1 MTNKKRS
8 RSRSVNDKRSSKSP
22 LKHRPLLKESFRS
35 RSPHID
41 KAQLLE
47 IARTNLKR
55 MQESG
60 VVPVVVAPVEDV
72 RIRVSKSSGKTVEE
86 LTDYCK
92 HLVTSQGESADES
105 EQATTGEPD
114 TAFTRHPFQIKARS
128 DSIVMNIRNA
138 IPLPVRK
145 PEERVMGQS
154 QLKQQF
160 PVSSGQQHL
169 ELEWIPVTPV
179 TATSNVTKAI
189 SNKTNNK
196 NPLATEAEKLLGTGK
211 SNLAAVAPT
220 PRLTASIPLPSAPAI
235 DIGVAVAQ
243 RLSSIRK
250 LQDNQE
256 DEQARL
262 ELKEAEMMTQTWAC
276 LHHTNPMTGEPL
288 PELINWSGAP
298 QVSTS

>member
-1 MTNKKRS
+1 MNRS
-8 RSRSVNDKRSSKSP
+8 PN
-22 LKHRPLLKESFRS
+22 FRS
-35 RSPHID
+35 RSPHIN

-60 VVPVVVAPVEDV
+60 VAPVVAAPVEDARV
-72 RIRVSKSSGKTVEE
+72 RVSKSSGKTVEE

-92 HLVTSQGESADES
+92 HLQQGESADES
-105 EQATTGEPD
+105 EHPSTP
-114 TAFTRHPFQIKARS
+114 FHPFQIKARS

-145 PEERVMGQS
+145 PEERIIGQS

-169 ELEWIPVTPV
+169 ELEWIPVTPSP
-179 TATSNVTKAI
+179 TTNTKEV
-189 SNKTNNK
+189 SGKTK
-196 NPLATEAEKLLGTGK
+196 DRGIKT
-211 SNLAAVAPT
+211 NLAAVAPT
-220 PRLTASIPLPSAPAI
+220 PRQPTASIPLPPTPAI
-235 DIGVAVAQ
+235 DIGLAVAK
-243 RLSSIRK
+243 RLSSIKK

-256 DEQARL
+256 DVQARL
-262 ELKEAEMMTQTWAC
+262 ELEEAELMMQTWAC
-276 LHHTNPMTGEPL
+276 VQNTNPMTGEPL

-298 QVSTS
+298 QVSSG